1 LGTALYQPPGGDVTY
16 TSVFGYTLGDLFDYG
31 GKQLEKKMRA
41 IGAPMPVV
49 DVYVPPIEVS
59 WPPPG
64 GGLIAKDIRQRL
76 TSAGIG
82 ALRRL
87 TPSFAPGLGFM
98 VLYLAF
104 DAEASKDVDA
114 VYEFRLSGRGGG
126 TFHVIVRYGECR
138 ISTGPA
144 QEIPNVVYELEGAT
158 WSAMVQGLVTGDE
171 AVLLGRLRI
180 KGDVVLARSFN
191 DWFKPVGDAPIK
203 AASLKP
209 EEREAKQPMMKR
221 VLRRLNPAA

>member
-1 LGTALYQPPGGDVTY
+1 L
-16 TSVFGYTLGDLFDYG
+16 SDLFNYG
-31 GKQLEKKMRA
+31 GMQLEKKMRA
-41 IGAPMPVV
+41 IGAPVPAV
-49 DVYVPPIEVS
+49 DIHLPLMDVP

-64 GGLIAKDIRQRL
+64 GGLLVRDLRQRV
-76 TSAGIG
+76 TSAGIA

-126 TFHVIVRYGECR
+126 IFNVVVRRGDCR

-144 QEIPNVVYELEGAT
+144 TEAPHVVYELEGAT

-180 KGDVVLARSFN
+180 KGDVDLARSFN

-209 EEREAKQPMMKR
+209 EERAAQQPIMKR